1 MGRPTEATVKKLYL
15 LTSNRCAF
23 PECVHPL
30 ATPTERSVAE
40 VCHICA
46 DQAGGP
52 RYDPQ
57 QTEKERQSYEN
68 LIVLCANHHLMVDGN
83 ETTFTADVLRDMKR
97 KHESKSTMPFVIS
110 DRFARD
116 ISFGIG
122 GLAIGSV
129 LNTFARELG
138 TLFGTLARSTNIS
151 DAAAAQTESIN
162 PRTLGMVKLGDEQYL
177 LGRVFKYPPRRFT
190 VESRGDRFVFV
201 AEGIRFT
208 LESRGWKHSRAAS
221 WIGLGNL
228 TDFALLLILEYPYP
242 HLEADDEVFI
252 ALSEKLVE
260 VNQGRGTKYHL
271 RRYMLLPEIAGHCVR

>member
-1 MGRPTEATVKKLYL
+1 
-15 LTSNRCAF
+15 
-23 PECVHPL
+23 
-30 ATPTERSVAE
+30 
-40 VCHICA
+40 
-46 DQAGGP
+46 
-52 RYDPQ
+52 
-57 QTEKERQSYEN
+57 
-68 LIVLCANHHLMVDGN
+68 MVDGN